1 MRNIKEFFN
10 EEGNFNVKDILILG
24 IIVLFY
30 TILSFINL
38 GSTTNPNTFY
48 EINNTNGITIELK
61 NKTTVSLIK
70 FYNGELVGDYYIQFS
85 EDGKKYSNNMIMRG
99 HNAFAWDYGKLNIN
113 TKYIKL
119 IPKNDKSL
127 VLGEIALY
135 DNAGNKIT
143 SRITTDGE
151 KIFKLS
157 DESSTVPDQI
167 SYLNSTYYDEIYFA
181 RSAYDYAN
189 HSRVF
194 DWIHPPLGK
203 MIMSLPVVVTGSLN
217 PFNYRLMGNLA
228 GILMIIVMYSFGK
241 MMFKKRKYA
250 TISAL
255 LMTFDTLHF
264 TMSRVGTIDIFL
276 ALFVL
281 LTFFY
286 MFKFF
291 KEEKNKYLIFTGIF
305 LGLAISVKWTALFS
319 ILGLLIMYIYY
330 CHYRKNSVIPSIL
343 KYIGVFLLIPLI
355 IYFSVYLIY
364 PKNSNMTTNS
374 IGTIVE
380 QNADMFKFHTTLT
393 DTHQFASKWYSW
405 PISYKPVW
413 LYSNSISSTIYDRQT
428 IVAIGNVLIWIP
440 AIICFFLLP
449 YYCVKK
455 RNKKSLFLLITILSL
470 YLPFAFVGRIL
481 FLYHYLPIL
490 PFMML
495 AIVNFFYQV
504 NKNGKKDIWIGLY
517 MLMVMISF
525 FIYYPVISGK
535 NTTNNY
541 IDSTK
546 VLSSWEY

>member
-203 MIMSLPVVVTGSLN
+203 MIMSLPVVVTGFLN